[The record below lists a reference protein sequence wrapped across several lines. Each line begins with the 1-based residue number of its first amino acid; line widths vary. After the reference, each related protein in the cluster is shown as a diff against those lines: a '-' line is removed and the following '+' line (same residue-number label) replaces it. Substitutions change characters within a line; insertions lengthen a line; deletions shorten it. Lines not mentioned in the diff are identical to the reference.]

1 MVMLQAA
8 VRCGLS
14 THAYTRSLAL
24 SHPPGYL
31 AMFFPLLSEPGSD
44 PWSYLS
50 PGYIAFFALM
60 LSIGYEVQAHPPEGT
75 QVLWRER
82 GEWGG
87 GEREREIGRDSS
99 ARGQ

>member
-75 QVLWRER
+75 QVLCKRER
-82 GEWGG
+82 GAGG
-87 GEREREIGRDSS
+87 GRERN
-99 ARGQ
+99 